1 VGERLSRPAAHEDGV
16 VGRADAAITWDVIVR
31 AVRAGYR
38 PGMMTT
44 MTMPTPTKPVGALL
58 REWRERRRL
67 SQLSLAL
74 EADVS
79 TRHLSFLETGRSRP
93 SREMLLRLAERLCI
107 PPRERNTLLL
117 AAGFA
122 PAYPERGLDDPALRA
137 ARQAVDRVLAG
148 HEPFPALAVDRHW
161 TLVAANRAV
170 GPLLA
175 GVGPDL
181 LRPPVN
187 VLRLSLH
194 PNGLA
199 PRIANLPRW
208 RAHLLERLRHQVE
221 VTTDPTLAHLADE
234 LRAYPIPGGERGA
247 PSPGD
252 VLAGV
257 AVPLLLR
264 TEQGILA
271 FLSTTMVFGTPVDVT
286 LTELAIEAFF
296 PADDATAAALSRT
309 AEAWQGA
316 PGP

>member
-1 VGERLSRPAAHEDGV
+1 
-16 VGRADAAITWDVIVR
+16 
-31 AVRAGYR
+31 
-38 PGMMTT
+38 MTT
-44 MTMPTPTKPVGALL
+44 MTMPTPIKPVGELL

-74 EADVS
+74 DADVS
-79 TRHLSFLETGRSRP
+79 ARHLSFLETGRSRP
-93 SREMLLRLAERLCI
+93 SRELLLRLADRLAI

-122 PAYPERGLDDPALRA
+122 PAYAERGLDDPALRA
-137 ARQAVDRVLAG
+137 ARRAVDRVLAG

-187 VLRLSLH
+187 VLRVSLH
-194 PNGLA
+194 PDGLA

-221 VTTDPTLAHLADE
+221 VTADPALAQLADE
-234 LRAYPIPGGERGA
+234 LRAYPIPGGSDHGA
-247 PSPGD
+247 HGPSDP
-252 VLAGV
+252 LAGV

-264 TEQGILA
+264 TEQGVLA

-286 LTELAIEAFF
+286 LAELAVEAFF

-309 AEAWQGA
+309 AEAWKGA
-316 PGP
+316 PDP

>member
-1 VGERLSRPAAHEDGV
+1 MGPWSVRSAPAS
-16 VGRADAAITWDVIVR
+16 ITWDVIVR
-31 AVRAGYR
+31 AVGAGYR
-38 PGMMTT
+38 LGMMTT
-44 MTMPTPTKPVGALL
+44 MTMPTPTKPVGELL

-79 TRHLSFLETGRSRP
+79 ARHLSFLETGRSRP
-93 SREMLLRLAERLCI
+93 SREMLLRLAERLGI

-122 PAYPERGLDDPALRA
+122 PAYAERGLDDPALRA
-137 ARQAVDRVLAG
+137 ARRAVDRVLAG

-161 TLVAANRAV
+161 TLLAANRAV

-194 PNGLA
+194 PDGLA

-208 RAHLLERLRHQVE
+208 RAHLLDRLRHQVE
-221 VTTDPTLAHLADE
+221 VTADPVLAHLADE
-234 LRAYPIPGGERGA
+234 LRGYAIPGGDQGE
-247 PSPGD
+247 PTSGD

-286 LTELAIEAFF
+286 LTELAVEAFF

-309 AEAWQGA
+309 AEGWKGA
-316 PGP
+316 PGT